1 MVNLVDLPSFILS
14 SIAREVVEEHQQHED
29 VLDLLGLRLLFRRFN
44 PSLTQWIFHTAKIL
58 ANLPLQTEVIDRAL
72 YSYSKYQ
79 DYIPK
84 MALAAFSDNVRHL
97 SFHSFGAPMQRYAPL
112 FHMTGKTITRLHL
125 AGGAWG
131 SPATTSSPS
140 TYLPKTFDNLQTLI
154 LHVSALPVLPYLL
167 QNAPS
172 LHSLCLEGSPYFV
185 AGHLA
190 YWPTL
195 ASHCKIAPGLPPL
208 KVLRITQANEHRLL
222 GFLQA
227 CGLRARRVQLGIQ
240 NETPRGLL
248 HRPEVVTGTHTWP
261 IFSVCEELTLLAEQ
275 AENWDVY
282 SFQDLCSKSK
292 IPVVRQTLRRLS
304 NW

>member
-1 MVNLVDLPSFILS
+1 MVNLVDLPSSILS

-44 PSLTQWIFHTAKIL
+44 PSLIQWIFHTAKIL
-58 ANLPLQTEVIDRAL
+58 ADLPLQAVMIDHAL

-79 DYIPK
+79 YYIPK
-84 MALAAFSDNVRHL
+84 MAVAAFRDSVRHL
-97 SFHSFGAPMQRYAPL
+97 SFYSFRTPMQRYAPL

-125 AGGAWG
+125 AGVPWG
-131 SPATTSSPS
+131 SPATTSTPS

-154 LHVSALPVLPYLL
+154 LHVSALPILPNLL

-208 KVLRITQANEHRLL
+208 KVLRITQANEYRLL

-248 HRPEVVTGTHTWP
+248 HRPEVVTGTRTWP
-261 IFSVCEELTLLAEQ
+261 IFSVCEEITLLAEQ
-275 AENWDVY
+275 AEDWNVY
-282 SFQDLCSKSK
+282 SFQDLCDQSRV
-292 IPVVRQTLRRLS
+292 PVVCRLLRRTE
-304 NW
+304 